1 MDPLVPVVA
10 IATAMVLLVALG
22 NKARIAYPIVLV
34 LSGLAL
40 GLVFVALLVVLAAN
54 GYAPATSLLVV
65 VVAGFLMISIGSMMR
80 GGAR

>member
-1 MDPLVPVVA
+1 MNNEMP
-10 IATAMVLLVALG
+10 
-22 NKARIAYPIVLV
+22 NEARERSWLYNHIGR

-40 GLVFVALLVVLAAN
+40 GLIFVVLLLVLAAN
-54 GYAPATSLLVV
+54 GYEPATSLLAI

>member
-1 MDPLVPVVA
+1 MNSEMRDESRERSWLYNH
-10 IATAMVLLVALG
+10 IG
-22 NKARIAYPIVLV
+22 R

-40 GLVFVALLVVLAAN
+40 GLIFVVLLLVLAAN
-54 GYAPATSLLVV
+54 GYEPATSLLVI

>member
-1 MDPLVPVVA
+1 MTNEIPER
-10 IATAMVLLVALG
+10 
-22 NKARIAYPIVLV
+22 ARERSWLYNHIGR

-40 GLVFVALLVVLAAN
+40 GLAFVALLVVLAAN

-65 VVAGFLMISIGSMMR
+65 AVAGFLMISIGSMMR

>member
-1 MDPLVPVVA
+1 MSSEMPGQAKERSWLYNH
-10 IATAMVLLVALG
+10 IG
-22 NKARIAYPIVLV
+22 R

-54 GYAPATSLLVV
+54 GYAPATSFLVV
-65 VVAGFLMISIGSMMR
+65 AVAGFLMISIGSMMR

>member
-1 MDPLVPVVA
+1 MNNEIPEPDRERSWLYNH
-10 IATAMVLLVALG
+10 IG
-22 NKARIAYPIVLV
+22 R

-40 GLVFVALLVVLAAN
+40 GLLFVALLVVLAAN

-65 VVAGFLMISIGSMMR
+65 VVAGFLMISLGSMMR

>member
-1 MDPLVPVVA
+1 MTNEIPEP
-10 IATAMVLLVALG
+10 
-22 NKARIAYPIVLV
+22 ARERSWLYNHIGR

-65 VVAGFLMISIGSMMR
+65 AVAGFLMISIGSMMR

>member
-1 MDPLVPVVA
+1 MSSETPGP
-10 IATAMVLLVALG
+10 
-22 NKARIAYPIVLV
+22 ARERSWLYNHIGR

-40 GLVFVALLVVLAAN
+40 GLIFVALLVVLAAN

>member
-1 MDPLVPVVA
+1 MSSKMPDEGTERSWLYNH
-10 IATAMVLLVALG
+10 IG
-22 NKARIAYPIVLV
+22 R

-40 GLVFVALLVVLAAN
+40 GLIFISLLVVLAAN

-65 VVAGFLMISIGSMMR
+65 AVAGFLMISLGSLMR